1 MIAHLRGYVARQGEN
16 WAVIDVG
23 GVGYLIHASARTL
36 RQLPGQGEAVEIL
49 TTMQVSEEQIRL
61 YGFIDVAEQ
70 RTFTLLQTVQGVGTR
85 VALGVLGVIGP
96 DGLAAA
102 VMAGDKAALT
112 KAPGVGARLA
122 ARILAELKERM
133 VDLASSP
140 APTNAASAPAG
151 GERGDDALA
160 ALANLGFGRS
170 EAFVALGRVRARLG
184 ADAAIDLLIR
194 ESLKELTH

>member
-1 MIAHLRGYVARQGEN
+1 M
-16 WAVIDVG
+16 IDVA

-36 RQLPGQGEAVEIL
+36 RQLPSHGEAVEIL

-61 YGFIDVAEQ
+61 YGFIDEAEQ
-70 RTFTLLQTVQGVGTR
+70 RTFALLQTVQGVGTR

-112 KAPGVGARLA
+112 RAPGVGARLA
-122 ARILAELKERM
+122 ARILAELKERL
-133 VDLASSP
+133 VDVASIS
-140 APTNAASAPAG
+140 APTGTVAAPPG
-151 GERGDDALA
+151 GESGDDALA
-160 ALANLGFGRS
+160 ALVNLGFGRS
-170 EAFVALGRVRARLG
+170 EAFLALGRVRSKVG
-184 ADAAIDLLIR
+184 GDAAIDLLIR